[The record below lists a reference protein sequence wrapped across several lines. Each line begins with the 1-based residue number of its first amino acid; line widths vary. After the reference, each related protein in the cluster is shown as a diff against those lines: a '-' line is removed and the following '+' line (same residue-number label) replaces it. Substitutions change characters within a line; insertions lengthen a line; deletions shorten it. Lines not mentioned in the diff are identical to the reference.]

1 MTPLNKLYRDTYI
14 RKSRKIVLK
23 LGTKVLLT
31 HYQDINKNRIMQ
43 MVEEIAFFREK
54 GYEFT
59 IVTSG
64 AVGFGMNR
72 FGLDQR
78 PTALNRI
85 QALASV
91 GQCLLMERWTQLFNQ
106 FDIRVGQILLTY
118 DIIENRQ
125 RFLYA
130 RECLKTLLDYKAI
143 PIVNENDSV
152 SVEELKFGDNDIL
165 SALTANLMEADL
177 LILFTDTDGVFDRN
191 PHKYP
196 DAKIIPLIEK
206 IGNDTFNLIEDKH
219 DPLSVGGMKS
229 KLRAAQLSAQCGT
242 GVVITSGQDP
252 RLGNILE
259 GENVGTFIKP
269 EKSISKKRKK
279 WIFFNQK
286 IRGRIIVD
294 KGAENALVNQL
305 KSLLPGGVVQTEEQ
319 FSQGSIIGIFN
330 TDNEM
335 IAKGI
340 TKFSNDEIEKI
351 KGHRTDEIASILGRE
366 SGNEVVHRDDL
377 IIL

>member
-14 RKSRKIVLK
+14 RKSRRIVLK

-31 HYQDINKNRIMQ
+31 NCQDINKNRIMQ
-43 MVEEIAFFREK
+43 LVEDIAFFRGK

-59 IVTSG
+59 IVSSG

-91 GQCLLMERWTQLFNQ
+91 GQCILMERWSQLFNP

-118 DIIENRQ
+118 DIIEDRQ
-125 RFLYA
+125 RFLHA
-130 RECLKTLLDYKAI
+130 RECLKTLLDYNAI

-152 SVEELKFGDNDIL
+152 AVEELKFGDNDIL

-177 LILFTDTDGVFDRN
+177 LILFTNTDGVFDKN
-191 PHKYP
+191 PHKHP
-196 DAKIIPLIEK
+196 DAKIISLIEK
-206 IGNDTFNLIEDKH
+206 IDDETLALIEDKH
-219 DPLSVGGMKS
+219 DPFSVGGMQS

-242 GVVITSGQDP
+242 GVVITSGETP
-252 RLGNILE
+252 RLKEILE
-259 GENVGTFIKP
+259 GETVGTFIKP

-286 IRGRIIVD
+286 IHGRIIVD
-294 KGAENALVNQL
+294 RGAEKALVNQL
-305 KSLLPGGVVQTEEQ
+305 KSLLPGGVLYTEEK
-319 FSQGSIIGIFN
+319 FSQGSIIGIYN
-330 TDNEM
+330 SDNKM

-340 TKFSNDEIEKI
+340 SKFSSDEIEKI

-366 SGNEVVHRDDL
+366 SGSEIVHRDDM

>member
-14 RKSRKIVLK
+14 RKSRRIVLK

-43 MVEEIAFFREK
+43 LVEDIAFFREK

-72 FGLDQR
+72 FSLDKR

-106 FDIRVGQILLTY
+106 FDIRVGQILLTN

-125 RFLYA
+125 RFLHA

-143 PIVNENDSV
+143 PVVNENDSV
-152 SVEELKFGDNDIL
+152 AVEELKFGDNDIL

-177 LILFTDTDGVFDRN
+177 LILFTDTDGVFDKN

-196 DAKIIPLIEK
+196 DAKIISLIEK
-206 IGNDTFNLIEDKH
+206 IDNKTFNLIEDKH
-219 DPLSVGGMKS
+219 DPLSVGGMQS
-229 KLRAAQLSAQCGT
+229 KLKAAQLSVQCGT
-242 GVVITSGQDP
+242 GVVITNGQDP
-252 RLGNILE
+252 KLKDILE
-259 GENVGTFIKP
+259 GETIGTFIKP
-269 EKSISKKRKK
+269 EKAISKKRKK
-279 WIFFNQK
+279 WIFFNQN
-286 IRGRIIVD
+286 IHGRIIVD
-294 KGAENALVNQL
+294 EGAENALINQL
-305 KSLLPGGVVQTEEQ
+305 KSLLPGGVLRAEEK
-319 FSQGSIIGIFN
+319 FNQGSIIGIYN
-330 TDNEM
+330 TNNVM

-366 SGNEVVHRDDL
+366 SVNEIVHRDDM